1 MASFEKIELLWFPRP
16 GVVFRDTAISFD
28 QQIGGKIQQLTLY
41 LSLRHMLT
49 GSLTFSSVTADGA
62 AWIVRLPARDDA
74 PFNLDELEEKV
85 RAFVKHLGI
94 VFQGMNLR
102 VRRGTADISRAGGP
116 SLKIADIDANLGLT
130 LEKLA
135 LTISAG
141 ANVADGIRF
150 TGEVATGTLAS
161 EARLSV
167 ENLNL
172 RKAFEFFSPGSVGG
186 VDDGA
191 LSLSVKLTGEGLN
204 TFRAEIAGSLP
215 SLTLARGAR
224 KALIAAKNF
233 KAVVTGDEK
242 VFRVDIEAL
251 PLASPPGTLAG
262 ELIFHRP
269 SSLFSAMLTGR
280 DIDVGMIRK
289 SALLLADDF
298 TAVHDVFLYLQGG
311 AIAEVRVEARG
322 RSIAEALASKQSVM
336 TADLRD
342 VKIYIPGRDLALA
355 NVTGAMI
362 VSAGVLECKKCSAT
376 LGKAKGRDGMLR
388 VGLTGAN
395 RPFHLDIMVETEAR
409 ELQSL
414 LMSHVKDEAFRK
426 EISRIY
432 RIDGSLS
439 GRLVLGET
447 LETLSAKFSAVPAA
461 LTASYEPVPYPISL
475 SAGRLTYDSGRIE
488 AQTLAGAVGR
498 SSFAGLTGSIRVD
511 GTEQVTIK
519 SASLQLDLAQTELLI
534 RKVATIHAKLGP
546 GISAIGKIDFASIA
560 LSGPLSDPSQ
570 WSFTG
575 KGEVEGLRLN
585 HAGLPAPVAVSQG
598 SFDASHDKVSFAK
611 TKVDLLDASMTVGG
625 VVENWRKAP
634 FLVEATAS
642 GVAGERVMEWARA
655 QTEIPADYMLR
666 SPLEFSS
673 SRLTWRD
680 DGNFSFTGK
689 LTVAQGPRLSI
700 DMERNGRSLTI
711 KELSIDDGGQSA
723 RGMFALEPDKWG
735 ASFSGT
741 LNKRTLDRMFL
752 TAPVPLGLLQG
763 DFAVNVF
770 AKPPYRLSARGTLA
784 GKDIIPPLKGEDAV
798 IEQFEIHGDPAGLNI
813 RSADLRWR
821 RSRIALSG
829 KLAAAQDVVQVDMD
843 VAADRLVWEEF
854 SALAGTAS
862 GQKEQS
868 NTQVAVPAVNGV
880 VRLMTERLD
889 VGTWSWSPLQVVVQ
903 INADGITGE
912 VENSVVCGIGT
923 AGPFTVQKND
933 QIKLDMRLSVQDG
946 DLDATSRCLS
956 SEKSNI
962 SGTYSLDARLTGSG
976 NRDRLA
982 RTLSGEFDFVARD
995 GKFIRSVGV
1004 DATFDYLNQTGDF
1017 SVAFPDLNREAY
1029 PYRLISAKGTV
1040 AGQNIFAK
1048 EIIVEASPYA
1058 IAAQANADL
1067 EQKTIDAKGLV
1078 TVLLPADKII
1088 KNIPLVGSIVSG
1100 SMVGIPVEVTGGFEQ
1115 PQVSYSSLAA
1125 LGAEIVNVPLRIL
1138 GLPLGMLQIFTPR
1151 APEVNKQ

>member
-1 MASFEKIELLWFPRP
+1 MN
-16 GVVFRDTAISFD
+16 
-28 QQIGGKIQQLTLY
+28 Y
-41 LSLRHMLT
+41 
-49 GSLTFSSVTADGA
+49 
-62 AWIVRLPARDDA
+62 
-74 PFNLDELEEKV
+74 EEKV
-85 RAFVKHLGI
+85 RALVKHLGL
-94 VFQGMNLR
+94 VFPGMNLR

-116 SLKIADIDANLGLT
+116 TLKIADIDANFGFT

-150 TGEVATGTLAS
+150 TGEVATDTLAS

-167 ENLNL
+167 ENLGL
-172 RKAFEFFSPGSVGG
+172 RKAFEFFSPGSVGW

-191 LSLSVKLTGEGLN
+191 LTLSVKLRGEGFK

-224 KALIAAKNF
+224 KALIAAKDF
-233 KAVVTGDEK
+233 KAIVSGDEK
-242 VFRVDIEAL
+242 VFRVTIEAL
-251 PLASPPGTLAG
+251 PLVSPPVKLAG
-262 ELIFHRP
+262 ELIFHRS

-298 TAVHDVFLYLQGG
+298 TGVHDVFLYLQGG

-336 TADLRD
+336 TADLRG
-342 VKIYIPGRDLALA
+342 VKIYIPGRDLDLA
-355 NVTGAMI
+355 NVAGAMI

-414 LMSHVKDEAFRK
+414 LMSHVKDEVFRR
-426 EISRIY
+426 EISRIHQ
-432 RIDGSLS
+432 IDGALS

-447 LETLSAKFSAVPAA
+447 LETISAKVSAVPAA

-498 SSFAGLTGSIRVD
+498 SSFAGLTGSVRVD
-511 GTEQVTIK
+511 GTGQVNIK

-534 RKVATIHAKLGP
+534 RKVETLHAKLGP
-546 GISAIGKIDFASIA
+546 GSSATGKIDFASIA

-575 KGEVEGLRLN
+575 TGEVEGLRLK

-598 SFDASHDKVSFAK
+598 SFVASHDKVAFAK
-611 TKVDLLDASMTVGG
+611 AKVDLLDASMMVGG

-655 QTEIPADYMLR
+655 QSEIPADYMLR

-673 SRLTWRD
+673 SRVAWRD

-700 DMERNGRSLTI
+700 DMERNGRSFTI

-723 RGMFALEPDKWG
+723 RGMFALEQDKWG
-735 ASFSGT
+735 ASFSGA

-784 GKDIIPPLKGEDAV
+784 GKDIVPPLKGEDAL
-798 IEQFEIHGDPAGLNI
+798 IEQFVLHGDPAGLNI

-821 RSRIALSG
+821 RSRISASG
-829 KLAAAQDVVQVDMD
+829 KLTAPKDAVNVDMD
-843 VAADRLVWEEF
+843 LSADRLVWDELSEVF
-854 SALAGTAS
+854 GTGDGQKDRGKAVVGLPPLAGVIRLKT
-862 GQKEQS
+862 
-868 NTQVAVPAVNGV
+868 NDFAVGG
-880 VRLMTERLD
+880 L
-889 VGTWSWSPLQVVVQ
+889 SWKPLQLT
-903 INADGITGE
+903 ADFTPNGISGE
-912 VENSVVCGIGT
+912 VENSVVCGIRT
-923 AGPFTVQKND
+923 AGPFAVQKND
-933 QIKLDMRLSVQDG
+933 QIKLDIRLSVQDG

-956 SEKSNI
+956 SEKSDI
-962 SGTYSLDARLTGSG
+962 SGTYSLDARLTGGG
-976 NRDRLA
+976 NRDQLA

-1040 AGQNIFAK
+1040 AGQSIFAK

-1078 TVLLPADKII
+1078 TVLLPA
-1088 KNIPLVGSIVSG
+1088 NRS
-1100 SMVGIPVEVTGGFEQ
+1100 
-1115 PQVSYSSLAA
+1115 
-1125 LGAEIVNVPLRIL
+1125 
-1138 GLPLGMLQIFTPR
+1138 
-1151 APEVNKQ
+1151 